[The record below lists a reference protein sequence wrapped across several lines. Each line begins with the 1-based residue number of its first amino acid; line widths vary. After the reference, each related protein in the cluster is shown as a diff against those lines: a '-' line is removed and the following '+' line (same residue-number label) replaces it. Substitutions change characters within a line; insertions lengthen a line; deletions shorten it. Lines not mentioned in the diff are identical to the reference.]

1 MRNKIEQW
9 LVVLATFL
17 TIGINILANS
27 LPINNQTTGEIS
39 DRFDVF
45 FVPAGYVFAIWFLI
59 YLGLLAFSFYQVLP
73 AQTENPRLQ
82 RVRLPYLLA
91 TVANITWLLCW
102 HYNLFGWSM
111 LAMTIL
117 LISLIVIYLRL
128 NVGLSDASRGEK
140 WLVHLPFSI
149 YLGWITV
156 ATIANATTVLTF
168 YEWGGW
174 GIAPEAWTII
184 LLATGVILAFLINY
198 TRGDVAYSLVL
209 LWAYVGINVKH
220 QGTIVGQAA
229 WISAVLVVIVTLLGW
244 FLYRRRVPRDSGSE
258 GELPGHTDEME

>member
-9 LVVLATFL
+9 LVVIATFL
-17 TIGINILANS
+17 TIGVNVLANS

-39 DRFDVF
+39 DQFDVF

-82 RVRLPYLLA
+82 RVRLPYLGA
-91 TVANITWLLCW
+91 TVANIAWLLCW
-102 HYNLFGWSM
+102 HYNQFGWSM
-111 LAMTIL
+111 LAMALL

-128 NVGLSDASRGEK
+128 DVGLSDATSREK

-156 ATIANATTVLTF
+156 ATIANATAVLTF
-168 YEWGGW
+168 YEWSGW
-174 GIAPEAWTII
+174 GISPEVWTMIM
-184 LLATGVILAFLINY
+184 LSVGVILAFLINY

-209 LWAYVGINVKH
+209 LWAYVGINIKH
-220 QGTIVGQAA
+220 QGTVVGQAA
-229 WISAVLVVIVTLLGW
+229 WVAAILLSIVTLIGW
-244 FLYRRRVPRDSGSE
+244 FLYRKSKATPYEPSGTNAE
-258 GELPGHTDEME
+258 